1 MCYEEIEGMTLFVCR
16 DVYMLYNISAIEK
29 VGKFDGLWVKRIV
42 NMNVE
47 VTGDDEVMGVVAALE
62 RKEEN
67 WLRKVEK
74 GWKCGDGGGGR

>member
-1 MCYEEIEGMTLFVCR
+1 MC
-16 DVYMLYNISAIEK
+16 MLYKIGAVEK
-29 VGKFDGLWVKRIV
+29 VRKFDGLWVKRIV

-62 RKEEN
+62 RKDEN

-74 GWKCGDGGGGR
+74 GWECEDEGGGR